1 MWCGD
6 YPVDSAS
13 WQAGLTMNDLLIVQ
27 FKELYNFTQ
36 LFCILFRSFRMGYVA
51 YTPLFRVG
59 KYS

>member
-36 LFCILFRSFRMGYVA
+36 LFCILFRSLNM
-51 YTPLFRVG
+51 
-59 KYS
+59 